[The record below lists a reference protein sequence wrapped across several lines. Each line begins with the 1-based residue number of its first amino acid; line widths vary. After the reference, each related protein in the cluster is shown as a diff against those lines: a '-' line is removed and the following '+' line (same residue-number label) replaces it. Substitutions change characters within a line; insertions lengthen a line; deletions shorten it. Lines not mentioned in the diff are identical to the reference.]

1 MESYKDTQDTKI
13 DFYEVTDSSGVA
25 TWGGGDPVQAIQFFR
40 QSISSRLFV
49 SVWESDSEDA
59 RLIGSPIEITH
70 LIVATISDSLERVQ
84 QWR

>member
-25 TWGGGDPVQAIQFFR
+25 TWGGGDPVQAVQFFR
-40 QSISSRLFV
+40 QAIGSRLFV
-49 SVWESDSEDA
+49 SVWESDEEDA
-59 RLIGSPIEITH
+59 RMIGVPVEITK
-70 LIVATISDSLERVQ
+70 LITATIADSLERVQ

>member
-1 MESYKDTQDTKI
+1 MGNFLDVTDSKI
-13 DFYEVTDSSGVA
+13 NFYEVTDQQGVA
-25 TWGGGDPVQAIQFFR
+25 VWGGGDVHDAIQFFR
-40 QSISSRLFV
+40 QSVGSRLFV

>member
-1 MESYKDTQDTKI
+1 MKDTTSTNI
-13 DFYEVTDSSGVA
+13 NFYEVTDSNGIAV
-25 TWGGGDPVQAIQFFR
+25 WGGGDAHDAIQFFR